1 VPQDP
6 RFKQARLRP
15 VQTRGRRNERDK
27 EFNREDRESESPLL
41 ALRRRRKGRRGG
53 GTDLDRAM
61 IPRAQTRRLEHTSLA
76 AISEF
81 ASAIL
86 SIEAPPLLTEAEI
99 LFAFFIFPL
108 VS

>member
-1 VPQDP
+1 MGLV
-6 RFKQARLRP
+6 
-15 VQTRGRRNERDK
+15 VEGRKERKGGGNGSRSRDDSTCA
-27 EFNREDRESESPLL
+27 NSPLE
-41 ALRRRRKGRRGG
+41 R
-53 GTDLDRAM
+53 
-61 IPRAQTRRLEHTSLA
+61 TSLA

>member
-1 VPQDP
+1 
-6 RFKQARLRP
+6 LR
-15 VQTRGRRNERDK
+15 QCKRAAAEMSATRSLIAKIGKANRHFWLFAEGGK
-27 EFNREDRESESPLL
+27 EDAGEE
-41 ALRRRRKGRRGG
+41 
-53 GTDLDRAM
+53 TDLDRAM